1 MCNYKYKTYARFQI
15 LVNTDILVLE
25 FYGYIINIEKNIGG
39 YFDKKLFEKMIKYVI
54 YIYNVKV
61 IL

>member
-1 MCNYKYKTYARFQI
+1 M
-15 LVNTDILVLE
+15 VNTDILVLE